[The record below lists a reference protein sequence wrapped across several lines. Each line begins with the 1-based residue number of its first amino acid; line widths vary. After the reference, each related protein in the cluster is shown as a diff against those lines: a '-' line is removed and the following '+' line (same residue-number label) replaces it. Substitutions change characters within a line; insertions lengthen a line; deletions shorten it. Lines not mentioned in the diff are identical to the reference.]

1 VQGVVVRPALAIPFF
16 TGVAAFI
23 GNIISLTSAIRNWQD
38 TVINLALE
46 KLQTFFD
53 PIKPT
58 LLSALD
64 AIIETIG
71 SFDRT
76 NELPPLFAHITA
88 DKMSNVRAV
97 KAKLEALKDS
107 ITSNDLRSAA
117 SNLRSAASSAV
128 AISHDAISVV
138 HEARTASS
146 ALHAKALSLQQNVS
160 QLKFRKLKESEI
172 AGLLS
177 NLWSSIR
184 CQPTSLIHIFHK
196 LNFHSQR
203 GARVIFSRHSHCIA
217 RVVFDTRPLLGVY
230 FHWHRH
236 FF

>member
-1 VQGVVVRPALAIPFF
+1 MQGVVVRPALAIPFF

-53 PIKPT
+53 PLKPT

-71 SFDRT
+71 AFDRT

-107 ITSNDLRSAA
+107 ITSDDLRSAA
-117 SNLRSAASSAV
+117 ANAV

-138 HEARTASS
+138 HEARRASS
-146 ALHAKALSLQQNVS
+146 ALHAEALSLQRNVS
-160 QLKFRKLKESEI
+160 QLQFRKLKESEI

-203 GARVIFSRHSHCIA
+203 GARVIFSRHSHCTA
-217 RVVFDTRPLLGVY
+217 RVVFDSRPLLGVY

>member
-46 KLQTFFD
+46 KLETFFD
-53 PIKPT
+53 PLKPT

-71 SFDRT
+71 AFDRT

-107 ITSNDLRSAA
+107 ITSDDLRSAA
-117 SNLRSAASSAV
+117 ANAV

-203 GARVIFSRHSHCIA
+203 GARVIFSRHSHCTA
-217 RVVFDTRPLLGVY
+217 RVVFDSRPLFGVY